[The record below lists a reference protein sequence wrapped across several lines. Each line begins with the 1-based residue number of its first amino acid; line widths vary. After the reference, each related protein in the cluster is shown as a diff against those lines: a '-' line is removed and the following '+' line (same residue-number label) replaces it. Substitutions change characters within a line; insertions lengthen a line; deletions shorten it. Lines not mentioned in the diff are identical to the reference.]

1 MKFLRI
7 FLRISMSQL
16 FILNKN
22 GLTVGLIIKQ
32 ETRIDIHGHRTIDP
46 FHEVAQ
52 NEEALVQNKIERQF
66 APLQLLGNFTC
77 SSSSAQL
84 IF

>member
-1 MKFLRI
+1 M
-7 FLRISMSQL
+7 
-16 FILNKN
+16 
-22 GLTVGLIIKQ
+22 KQ

-52 NEEALVQNKIERQF
+52 NEEALVQNKIERQT

-84 IF
+84 IFLKNVQLNNFQKIKTKFIRIY

>member
-1 MKFLRI
+1 MLQANNEIFKKF
-7 FLRISMSQL
+7 FEN
-16 FILNKN
+16 FKEPN
-22 GLTVGLIIKQ
+22 GLTVSLIIKQ

-52 NEEALVQNKIERQF
+52 NEEALVQNKIERQT